1 MAEDDGPSPESASP
15 EDGGLT
21 RRGFLRLCLGAAV
34 CAGAMAAGARVA
46 SSSLLGGSDSPRKES
61 DWARRA
67 RYYRKLE
74 GRAVQC
80 LLCPRQCTA
89 TPGRR
94 GHCEVR
100 ENRDGEYYTLV
111 YGRAASVNIDPIE
124 KKPFFHVL
132 PGRLVFS
139 FATAGCN
146 LDCNNCQNW
155 QLSQSTPED
164 LPATDL
170 PPSALVAAARREKVP
185 LIAGTY
191 NEPTVFTEYLLD
203 VAREGK
209 KQGVRTVTVTNGFIG
224 RQPMLDLCRELAAV
238 KVDLKSMR
246 ESFYRSNCNGEL
258 RPVLDTIQLVKKQG
272 VWLEIVYLVVPTLND
287 TEAEIKD
294 LAKWVRGNLGADTP
308 LHFSRFYPQY
318 RLKNLPP
325 TPYETLDRCYQIARG
340 EGLHYVYV
348 GNVPAHKAEST
359 YCPKCG
365 KAVLSREGFRVTA
378 NNLQRGECK
387 FCHQA
392 IPGIWV

>member
-1 MAEDDGPSPESASP
+1 MAEDGVPSPASASP

-21 RRGFLRLCLGAAV
+21 RRGFLRLCLSAV
-34 CAGAMAAGARVA
+34 ACAGAVAAGARVA
-46 SSSLLGGSDSPRKES
+46 SSSLFGGSSSLPKDSN
-61 DWARRA
+61 WVRRA

-80 LLCPRQCTA
+80 LLCPRQCTT

-155 QLSQSTPED
+155 QLSQSRPED

-185 LIAGTY
+185 LIAATY

-209 KQGVRTVTVTNGFIG
+209 KQGVRAVTVTNGFIG

-246 ESFYRSNCNGEL
+246 ESFYRTNCGGEL

-272 VWLEIVYLVVPTLND
+272 MWLEIVYLVIPTLND

-294 LAKWVRGNLGADTP
+294 LAKWVRGNVGADTP
-308 LHFSRFYPQY
+308 LHFSRFYPLY

-325 TPYETLDRCYQIARG
+325 TPYETLDRCYQIARA
-340 EGLHYVYV
+340 EGLRYVYV
-348 GNVPAHKAEST
+348 GNVPTHQAEST

-378 NNLQRGECK
+378 NNLQRGQCK